1 MTVGDPL
8 QTLFPDSSELAAL
21 APADQRRLLLRV
33 AALLAALGARELEPQ
48 RPAADDTLLTMSQV
62 AKRLGVP
69 GTAAYTLA
77 RQGRLP
83 VIRIG
88 KYVRMRPADL
98 AAFIEANQDVS
109 SFPRRRPAAT
119 ERR

>member
-1 MTVGDPL
+1 MSDPL
-8 QTLFPDSSELAAL
+8 ETLLPDPAQLATL
-21 APADQRRLLLRV
+21 SPADQRRLLLRV
-33 AALLAALGARELEPQ
+33 AALLAALGASGPEPQ
-48 RPAADDTLLTMSQV
+48 RPAADGTLLTMPQV

-69 GTAAYTLA
+69 ESEAYALA

-83 VIRIG
+83 VVRIG

-98 AAFIEANQDVS
+98 DGFVQAHQDGGS
-109 SFPRRRPAAT
+109 TPRRRLAAT

>member
-1 MTVGDPL
+1 MGAPL
-8 QTLFPDSSELAAL
+8 EALLPAPSELAAL
-21 APADQRRLLLRV
+21 APAEQRRLLLRV
-33 AALLAALGARELEPQ
+33 AALLAALGAREPEPQ
-48 RPAADDTLLTMSQV
+48 RPAADDTLLTMPQV

-69 GTAAYTLA
+69 ESEAYALA

-98 AAFIEANQDVS
+98 AAFVEAHQDVPS
-109 SFPRRRPAAT
+109 VPRRRQTAT

>member
-1 MTVGDPL
+1 MSDPL
-8 QTLFPDSSELAAL
+8 EAQLPDPAQLAAL
-21 APADQRRLLLRV
+21 SPVGQRRLLLRV
-33 AALLAALGARELEPQ
+33 AALLAALGAREPEPQ
-48 RPAADDTLLTMSQV
+48 RPAAAGDTLLTMPQV
-62 AKRLGVP
+62 AERLGVP
-69 GTAAYTLA
+69 DSEAYALA

-98 AAFIEANQDVS
+98 TAFIEAHQDV
-109 SFPRRRPAAT
+109 PNVLRRRLAAT